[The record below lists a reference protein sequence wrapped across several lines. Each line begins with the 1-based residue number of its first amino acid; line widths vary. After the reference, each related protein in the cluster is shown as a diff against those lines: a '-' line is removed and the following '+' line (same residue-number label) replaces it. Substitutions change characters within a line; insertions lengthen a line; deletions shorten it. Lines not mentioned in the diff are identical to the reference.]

1 MSYLVLARKWRPQNF
16 DEVVG
21 QQAIAQTLANSI
33 KLDRIGHAFL
43 FSGPRGIGK
52 TSTAR
57 ILSKALN
64 CETGPTA
71 TPCNSCRH
79 CVEITAGNS
88 LDVLEI
94 DGASNRGIDE
104 IRELR
109 ENVKYSPASARFKI
123 IIIDEVHML
132 TREAFNALLKTLEEP
147 PKHAKFILAT
157 TEAHKVPV
165 TIVSRCQRYDFKRI
179 DLQSM
184 IKALKDICRK
194 ESVEVQDQTLEVLAR
209 IADGGLRDG
218 LSLLDQVISFSG
230 NRIDHEETL
239 QLLRRVDPAA
249 IIDIL
254 EALAAGDGAAVL
266 DRFGNFVET
275 GGDESVFNRELMEAI
290 RDLMALK
297 LGSKARTLV
306 PEDLAEKFSLDQL
319 ERFFKVLLEMEISL
333 RNSEHPR
340 LVMDVALVKM
350 SQIQALTP
358 LSEIIVQL
366 NQLTGGEAIPPR
378 LPPMTRPVSRP
389 AARPAAK
396 PAARPAQEVPRP
408 AHHPAP
414 DPGQY
419 EGNGNLLLKHAI
431 AVISKSNPALGAALG
446 FGSILQIAQSKVVIG
461 FKPDNHFHM
470 ERINTRD
477 SLPMVEKTISDLLSR
492 PVQIIVEGESQ
503 DAPPSLADEE
513 AYRKKKEQEAKLK
526 LAMQSGTVAGFIREF
541 GAKISGI
548 IDKPHA
554 TITPENT
561 PDDGMDMDSEFD
573 EEES

>member
-33 KLDRIGHAFL
+33 RLGRIGHAFM

-64 CETGPTA
+64 CEKGPTA
-71 TPCNSCRH
+71 NPCNICRH
-79 CVEITAGNS
+79 CVEITEGNS

-109 ENVKYSPASARFKI
+109 ENVKYSPAAARFKI

-165 TIVSRCQRYDFKRI
+165 TIISRCQRYDFKRI
-179 DLQSM
+179 DLVSM
-184 IKALKDICRK
+184 TGALKSICQK
-194 ESVEVQDQTLEVLAR
+194 ESVNVEDQTLAVLAR

-230 NRIDHEETL
+230 NQIDHEETL
-239 QLLRRVDPAA
+239 QLLRRVDPAV
-249 IIDIL
+249 ITDIL
-254 EALAAGDGAAVL
+254 NALVAGDGAALL
-266 DRFGNFVET
+266 DRFGEFVET

-290 RDLMALK
+290 RDLMAIK
-297 LGSKARTLV
+297 LGSKARTLIPV
-306 PEDLAEKFSLDQL
+306 DLAEHFSIDQL
-319 ERFFKVLLEMEISL
+319 ERFFKILLEMEIAL
-333 RNSEHPR
+333 RNSQHPR

-358 LSEIIVQL
+358 LTEIIERL
-366 NQLTGGEAIPPR
+366 NQLTAGEVIPAK
-378 LPPMTRPVSRP
+378 LPPIRRP
-389 AARPAAK
+389 AEPIIHSRNRSSRSKATAESAK
-396 PAARPAQEVPRP
+396 DTPRSPSTDPAQF
-408 AHHPAP
+408 
-414 DPGQY
+414 

-431 AVISKSNPALGAALG
+431 KLISKSNPPMGAALG
-446 FGSILQIAQSKVVIG
+446 FGSILDIGKDKVVIG
-461 FKPDNHFHM
+461 FKPENHFHM
-470 ERINTRD
+470 EWVNTKENIPV
-477 SLPMVEKTISDLLSR
+477 LEKTLSGLLSR
-492 PVQIIVEGESQ
+492 TIKVILDGESV
-503 DAPPSLADEE
+503 DAPPSLADE
-513 AYRKKKEQEAKLK
+513 ADYRKKKEREAKLK
-526 LAMQSGTVAGFIREF
+526 LAMQSSTVSGFVREF
-541 GAKISGI
+541 SAKIR
-548 IDKPHA
+548 D
-554 TITPENT
+554 ITEKSHSVNPESVSAEL
-561 PDDGMDMDSEFD
+561 MDSEL
-573 EEES
+573 EIEES